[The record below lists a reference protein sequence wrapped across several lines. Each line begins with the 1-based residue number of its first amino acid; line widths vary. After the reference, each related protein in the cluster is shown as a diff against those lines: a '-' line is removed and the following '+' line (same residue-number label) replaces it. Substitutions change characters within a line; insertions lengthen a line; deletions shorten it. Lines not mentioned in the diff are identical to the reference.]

1 MRPVV
6 ASRRVASR
14 CMHGSRL
21 RLALFAAVTVLVVA
35 ALALRDQDDSS
46 GSGAAAQP
54 TPSPSSPSS
63 AAAPTEPPAGVTS
76 NPTAPST
83 PPTSTAGL
91 PDPGNGGGV
100 EPTGTFTGA
109 PGGSFV
115 AGTGPLIVYAVQVE
129 NGVPI
134 APQDFAAEVDRILAD
149 PRGWTADGSR
159 SLQRVEDP
167 ALAAFRVVLATPA
180 TTDELCAPLRTN
192 GIFSCFNHG
201 VSVINLDRWNL
212 GAEAQSGLP
221 LPEYR
226 NYVVSHEVGHAL
238 GFGHVA
244 CPAPGWPA
252 PVMMQQTKGIDGC
265 APNPWPFP

>member
-1 MRPVV
+1 
-6 ASRRVASR
+6 
-14 CMHGSRL
+14 MHGSRL
-21 RLALFAAVTVLVVA
+21 RLALFAAVTVGVVA
-35 ALALRDQDDSS
+35 AIAMVARDD
-46 GSGAAAQP
+46 GAESGAAAQP
-54 TPSPSSPSS
+54 TPSTETTSTTTGPPVETT
-63 AAAPTEPPAGVTS
+63 APGATS
-76 NPTAPST
+76 ESTAPST
-83 PPTSTAGL
+83 PPTSSPGL
-91 PDPGNGGGV
+91 PDPSNGGGV
-100 EPTGTFTGA
+100 QPSGAFTGA

-115 AGTGPLIVYAVQVE
+115 AGTGPLIAYAVQVE
-129 NGVPI
+129 NGIPI

-149 PRGWTADGSR
+149 GRGWTADGSR

-167 ALAAFRVVLATPA
+167 ALAAFRVVLATPT

-201 VSVINLDRWNL
+201 VAVINLDRWNL

-226 NYVVSHEVGHAL
+226 NYVISHEVGHAL

-252 PVMMQQTKGIDGC
+252 PVMMQQTKGIDAC